1 MCHCSLVSDFDIRL
15 LEITDFLFMF
25 LYLFYMVV
33 WASKWRIVQ
42 KEQENMINILVIEL
56 LSVFQLMTERLKPV
70 LF

>member
-56 LSVFQLMTERLKPV
+56 LSAFQLMTERLKPV